1 MSWINPNLRYFR
13 ETVSHVISGQERR
26 TKYQDQACLTVTDTA
41 DNAVA
46 TMPSLLLVLLN
57 AQLGLSFVI
66 APPWADQDSNPC
78 SKNSWQ
84 LVYWPPTKLCYQI
97 FSR

>member
-1 MSWINPNLRYFR
+1 ML
-13 ETVSHVISGQERR
+13 
-26 TKYQDQACLTVTDTA
+26 QAQA
-41 DNAVA
+41 QAEDNADADAGGKAGQGAGTETRHTA
-46 TMPSLLLVLLN
+46 TTNAKLEKKLELMFARKLKLE

-66 APPWADQDSNPC
+66 APPWADQASNPC

>member
-13 ETVSHVISGQERR
+13 ETVSHVKPGPERR
-26 TKYQDQACLTVTDTA
+26 DSVNHVTVRLRTETA
-41 DNAVA
+41 EDADR
-46 TMPSLLLVLLN
+46 TMPSLLLVLLK